1 MKKAGLLA
9 SHQGKSGFTL
19 ARNKDN
25 ILLSDVYQAVYPE
38 KSVLHVHE
46 DANPEC
52 PIGSH
57 IGEILTPT
65 FEHAEEGLL
74 RELQKESLADLIN
87 KLYAA
92 NQ

>member
-1 MKKAGLLA
+1 M
-9 SHQGKSGFTL
+9 

-52 PIGSH
+52 PRITYWRNFT
-57 IGEILTPT
+57 LT